1 LTIKRLQIGGVRNLE
16 KVEIDDCGSVNVF
29 TGANGSGKTSILES
43 IFILARARSFRSHKL
58 GPVINH
64 LATRCV
70 VFGELQDQSTI
81 GVMRSRNDQQ
91 LFKINGNPVHTASQL
106 AELLPLQLINA
117 ETFSL
122 LEGGPSVRRQFL
134 DWGVFHVEPEF
145 LFHWRRIQKAIK
157 HRNSLLRRGA
167 VNNRYGAENGRII
180 DSELAPWDTEL
191 VQCAEAV
198 DAMRAAYIR
207 RLQPHFLHLLNVLVA
222 LDKPE
227 ILYRRGWPEDL
238 SLSQVLE
245 RDKQRDLQ
253 HGNTHSGPQ
262 RADLDVRVGGR
273 PAEDVL
279 SRGQEKLLACALML
293 AQGVLLHELTGKTCI
308 YLVDDLPAE
317 LDRQH
322 RQTLC
327 QQLSAMRSQVFVTA
341 TDPDSLRDCWP
352 TGSTTKWFH
361 VEHGQVTSSSP
372 PLQGQQ

>member
-1 LTIKRLQIGGVRNLE
+1 MTIKRLQISGVRNLE
-16 KVEIDDCGSVNVF
+16 KVELAECGSVNVF
-29 TGANGSGKTSILES
+29 TGSNGSGKTSILES
-43 IFILARARSFRSHKL
+43 LFILARARSFRSHKL
-58 GPVINH
+58 NPVINH

-70 VFGELQDQSTI
+70 VFGELNDQSTI
-81 GVMRSRNDQQ
+81 GVMRSRNDEQ
-91 LFKINGNPVHTASQL
+91 LFKINSNPVHTASQL

-117 ETFSL
+117 ESFSL
-122 LEGGPSVRRQFL
+122 LEGGPRVRRQFL

-157 HRNSLLRRGA
+157 QRNSLLRHGSVNSRGA
-167 VNNRYGAENGRII
+167 GKNGRIA
-180 DSELAPWDTEL
+180 DSELAPWDAEL
-191 VQCAEAV
+191 VLCAEAV

-207 RLQPHFLHLLNVLVA
+207 RLSPHFLHLLGVLVE
-222 LDKPE
+222 LEKPE
-227 ILYRRGWPEDL
+227 IHYRRGWSDDL
-238 SLSQVLE
+238 TLAQVLE
-245 RDKQRDLQ
+245 RDRARDLQ
-253 HGNTHSGPQ
+253 QGSTHSGPQ
-262 RADLDVRVGGR
+262 RADLDIRIGGR

-322 RQTLC
+322 RQALC

-352 TGSTTKWFH
+352 AGSSTKWFH
-361 VEHGQVTSSSP
+361 VEHGQVSSYTN
-372 PLQGQQ
+372 

>member
-1 LTIKRLQIGGVRNLE
+1 MTIKRLHISGVRKLE
-16 KVEIDDCGSVNVF
+16 KGEIDDCGSVNIF
-29 TGANGSGKTSILES
+29 TGANGSGKTSVLES
-43 IFILARARSFRSHKL
+43 LFILARARSFRSTKL
-58 GPVINH
+58 SPVINH

-70 VFGELQDQSTI
+70 VFGELLDQSTI

-106 AELLPLQLINA
+106 AEQLPLQLINA
-117 ETFSL
+117 ESFSL
-122 LEGGPSVRRQFL
+122 LEGGPRVRRQFL

-157 HRNSLLRRGA
+157 QRNSLLRSRPE
-167 VNNRYGAENGRII
+167 NRSSGGKNGRIA
-180 DSELAPWDTEL
+180 DSELAPWDAEL
-191 VQCAEAV
+191 ALCADVV

-207 RLQPHFLHLLNVLVA
+207 RLAPHFLHLLGELVA

-227 ILYRRGWPEDL
+227 ILYQRGWSEDL
-238 SLSQVLE
+238 TLAQALE
-245 RDKQRDLQ
+245 RDRQRDSQ
-253 HGNTHSGPQ
+253 HGSTHSGPQ
-262 RADLDVRVGGR
+262 RADIDIRVGGR

-322 RQTLC
+322 RQALC
-327 QQLSAMRSQVFVTA
+327 QQLGAMRSQVFVTA

-352 TGSTTKWFH
+352 AGSGTKWFH
-361 VEHGQVTSSSP
+361 VEHGQVLLGT
-372 PLQGQQ
+372 